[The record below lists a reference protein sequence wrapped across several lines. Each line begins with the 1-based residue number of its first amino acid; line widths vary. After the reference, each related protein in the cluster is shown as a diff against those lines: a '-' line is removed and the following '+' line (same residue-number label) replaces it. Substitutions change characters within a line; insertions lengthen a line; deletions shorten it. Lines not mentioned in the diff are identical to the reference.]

1 MNAFSVRFVDHAGR
15 IIGALSTM
23 ILHKF
28 ALALFTVG
36 VTAQKTYSRP
46 VENVKKHVE
55 PTF

>member
-15 IIGALSTM
+15 VIGALSTM

-28 ALALFTVG
+28 VLALFTVG
-36 VTAQKTYSRP
+36 VTAPKTYSRL